1 MEIKAICA
9 HFDWDFES
17 LSSGREKIQDVIDMS
32 TIETKVPD
40 HTDSVAESGSDKEL
54 EVDLTLLLEVEP
66 KVHMPTSSLSVP
78 ADAISSCPKA
88 LDEFNVKA
96 IDLNFLGLVDNFPME
111 VDQFVRFGGYN
122 VICSATIT
130 IFEHSIRLYLMTL
143 HSQQSARCLNRKSA
157 GAQYAI
163 PIMDQ
168 LNHLIKC
175 LGNEDFEDFLRF
187 NVVFAPISM
196 DHLLQDAM
204 CHINT
209 TIAEGIPRT
218 YIQLSLPTKVKDT
231 KAALSILHQS
241 FNEKLKSSSN
251 QDSSIIFIDIMQ
263 PDVRGSQCIN
273 IDFPFIMKRD
283 LPGNEE
289 VIYQTAG
296 AIYWCPTSP
305 HDLFHVSIVT
315 RSRNQLDSIAYSCYE
330 YEYEYEYSKKN
341 EVYIPVMSEV
351 QKSSNIEFPAMK
363 KINHRT
369 YFLKGVIMF
378 LNVLSSLSTTASY
391 ELPKYEILRS
401 ASETTSGCEIIFKH
415 INSLLEYSA
424 KSKQSSSSC
433 WLDGETI
440 YEVLSSFA
448 AFLGNE
454 RNFVMDNDASHG
466 LIQYLLHP
474 KEENDDIE
482 CAYDRFKTV
491 KRKTYRNMFSSKDLC
506 VHIAVNEP
514 QGSHWNYAL
523 VLVKEK
529 TIIVHDPLYSG
540 GRVNALGNAIFKICC
555 LESGENE
562 AMMDK
567 WEVKLTI
574 NHPQQEDSVSCG
586 VFSIMSSMRAM
597 VLIHQNRIK
606 ELYTDWKF
614 PSKKKDLVQ
623 YRRSFAKILID
634 DDKEVELVKF
644 VAMFSKP

>member
-1 MEIKAICA
+1 
-9 HFDWDFES
+9 
-17 LSSGREKIQDVIDMS
+17 
-32 TIETKVPD
+32 
-40 HTDSVAESGSDKEL
+40 
-54 EVDLTLLLEVEP
+54 
-66 KVHMPTSSLSVP
+66 
-78 ADAISSCPKA
+78 
-88 LDEFNVKA
+88 
-96 IDLNFLGLVDNFPME
+96 
-111 VDQFVRFGGYN
+111 
-122 VICSATIT
+122 
-130 IFEHSIRLYLMTL
+130 
-143 HSQQSARCLNRKSA
+143 
-157 GAQYAI
+157 
-163 PIMDQ
+163 
-168 LNHLIKC
+168 
-175 LGNEDFEDFLRF
+175 
-187 NVVFAPISM
+187 
-196 DHLLQDAM
+196 
-204 CHINT
+204 
-209 TIAEGIPRT
+209 
-218 YIQLSLPTKVKDT
+218 
-231 KAALSILHQS
+231 
-241 FNEKLKSSSN
+241 
-251 QDSSIIFIDIMQ
+251 
-263 PDVRGSQCIN
+263 
-273 IDFPFIMKRD
+273 
-283 LPGNEE
+283 
-289 VIYQTAG
+289 
-296 AIYWCPTSP
+296 
-305 HDLFHVSIVT
+305 
-315 RSRNQLDSIAYSCYE
+315 
-330 YEYEYEYSKKN
+330 
-341 EVYIPVMSEV
+341 MSEV

-415 INSLLEYSA
+415 INSLLEYAA
-424 KSKQSSSSC
+424 KSKQISSSC

-514 QGSHWNYAL
+514 QGEHWNYAL

-529 TIIVHDPLYSG
+529 TIIVHDPLYSEV
-540 GRVNALGNAIFKICC
+540 RVNALGNAIFKICC

-574 NHPQQEDSVSCG
+574 NHPRQIDSVNCG
-586 VFSIMSSMRAM
+586 VFSIISSMRAM

-614 PSKKKDLVQ
+614 PMKRIELVQ
-623 YRRSFAKILID
+623 YRRSFAKILLD
-634 DDKEVELVKF
+634 DEKEVELAKF